1 MPSAQHRYAFTWRS
15 WRATVVKPHTEYAGS
30 GLFDRIRFRLLKSL
44 YDLFFVSMVRDD
56 SWQEPLVVSLA
67 PKINNRILDFGP
79 GSGLTA
85 VALALRFP
93 EASFIGADP
102 DPKAV
107 EKARQCI
114 ARHQIGNIAIIEAPR
129 DGRLPFDAGS
139 FDKIVCVLTLHDRLP
154 DEKVG
159 IVKEM
164 MRVLRHGGTLHVA
177 DYDKPETP
185 GEAAVLKLARYI
197 SGAAAIE
204 PHIDGSW
211 IKFLAEAGLIGIR
224 RQSSHPVRV
233 GRILVVKA
241 RKR

>member
-1 MPSAQHRYAFTWRS
+1 MVESQTA
-15 WRATVVKPHTEYAGS
+15 YAGS

-44 YDLFFVSMVRDD
+44 YDRFFIFMVRDD
-56 SWQEPLVVSLA
+56 SWQEPLIVSLA
-67 PKINNRILDFGP
+67 PKTNNRILDFGP

-107 EKARQCI
+107 EKAQQRIVQY
-114 ARHQIGNIAIIEAPR
+114 QIGNIVIIEAPH
-129 DGRLPFDAGS
+129 DGRLPFDASS
-139 FDKIVCVLTLHDRLP
+139 FDKVVCVLTLHDRLP

-185 GEAAVLKLARYI
+185 AEAMVLKRARYI

-211 IKFLAEAGLIGIR
+211 TKFLAKAGLLGIR
-224 RQSSHPVRV
+224 RQSSHSVSV

-241 RKR
+241 RKQ